1 MAIRVLSA
9 FGTRPEAI
17 KMAPIVRLL
26 AERDAAFQSIVCV
39 TAQHRA
45 MLDQM
50 LRAFDIA
57 PDIDL
62 NLMEERQGL
71 ADLSARVV
79 VAMTG
84 VIEKTAPD
92 VVLVQGDTTTTM
104 ATALAAFYLKIP
116 VGHVEAGLRT
126 GDRYAPFPEEMN
138 RRVITTLATL
148 HFAPTER
155 AAAALRAEQVEADRI
170 FVTGNPVV
178 DALHLVA
185 ARPPDADTAGLLET
199 LRRAAETQGRRRL
212 VLVTAHRRE
221 SLGEGLENICAAI
234 RTLLERHADLQI
246 VFPVHLNPEVRRVVF
261 SRLGHLPGAVLVEP
275 VSYETLVHLLKACDF
290 VLTDSGGIQEE
301 APTFGKPVLVLREV
315 TERPEGVAA
324 GVAKV
329 VGTST
334 ARIVAECTE
343 LLGNPAAY
351 RRMARALDLY
361 GDGRSA
367 ARILDI
373 LERTF

>member
-9 FGTRPEAI
+9 IGTRPEAI

-26 AERDAAFQSIVCV
+26 AERGAAFHSIVCV

-45 MLDQM
+45 MLDQV
-50 LRAFDIA
+50 LRTFDIA

-62 NLMEERQGL
+62 DLMEERQGL

-138 RRVITTLATL
+138 RRVIATLATL

-155 AAAALRAEQVEADRI
+155 AAAALRAEQVEADGI

-185 ARPPDADTAGLLET
+185 ARPPDADTAALLDT
-199 LRRAAETQGRRRL
+199 LRRAAETQGRRRV

-221 SLGEGLENICAAI
+221 SLGQGLENICAAI

-246 VFPVHLNPEVRRVVF
+246 VFPVHLNPEVRRAVF
-261 SRLGHLPGAVLVEP
+261 SRLGHLPGATLVAP
-275 VSYETLVHLLKACDF
+275 VSYETLVHLLKACDL

-301 APTFGKPVLVLREV
+301 APTFGKPVLVLRDV
-315 TERPEGVAA
+315 TERPEGVEA
-324 GVAKV
+324 GVARI

-334 ARIVAECTE
+334 ARIVAECSE

-373 LERTF
+373 LERT